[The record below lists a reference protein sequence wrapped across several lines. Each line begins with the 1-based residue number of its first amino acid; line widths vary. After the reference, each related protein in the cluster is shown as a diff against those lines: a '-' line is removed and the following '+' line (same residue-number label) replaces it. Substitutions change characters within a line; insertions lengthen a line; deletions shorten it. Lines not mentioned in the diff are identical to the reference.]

1 MGPCECLRARRAYGL
16 VVAFVL
22 LLTAPGRAELGG
34 AVELTRLQDQFRALG
49 SSLSSSVVAISVAA
63 TANDSD
69 EAIRSDS
76 INGEKLELALARTTR
91 TVGTG
96 FVIDADGY
104 ILTNEH
110 VVAASAHI
118 WVTTDNGTVWPA
130 FVVGSDPR
138 ADLAVL
144 KVPARGL
151 KPVTFAVPGSVQ
163 RGMWAIAMGNPIG
176 IASAGNISM
185 SVGIVSATDRSLP
198 KLNNQEQRFYAD
210 LIQTT
215 AEINLGNSGGPLFNL
230 EGKVIGVS
238 TAVILPQKGTNGI
251 GFAVP
256 VTDEMLA
263 KVRDLKEGREI
274 VYAYLGAKVVTP
286 TARQRRSAGVAEH
299 LGIIVDE
306 VETGSPG
313 DGLLKTGDLVLS
325 VNDRP
330 VGGSEEFVR
339 AVGAGSITDP
349 TRFSVRR
356 DSTTSNVS
364 VQLRQRQLPSVAVSR
379 ATQRLRWRGMLLG
392 PIPANWKP
400 GATPRPEHGLIVIA
414 LDGERAEPDIG
425 VGSIIASVA
434 GKPLRSVTDLQS
446 ILNDTPPELCRV
458 EILPQRTEVVAGVE

>member
-1 MGPCECLRARRAYGL
+1 M
-16 VVAFVL
+16 FVL
-22 LLTAPGRAELGG
+22 SLAAASVHAELGG
-34 AVELTRLQDQFRALG
+34 AAELTRLQDQFRALG
-49 SSLSSSVVAISVAA
+49 SSLSQSVVAISVAA
-63 TANDSD
+63 TATDSD

-76 INGEKLELALARTTR
+76 INGERLELALSRTTR

-96 FVIDADGY
+96 FVIDPDGY

-110 VVAASAHI
+110 VIAASAHI
-118 WVTTDNGTVWPA
+118 WVTTDSGTVLPA

-151 KPVTFAVPGSVQ
+151 KPVTFAAPGTVQ
-163 RGMWAIAMGNPIG
+163 RGMWTIAMGNPIG
-176 IASAGNISM
+176 IASAGNLSM
-185 SVGIVSATDRSLP
+185 SVGIVSATGRSLP

-230 EGKVIGVS
+230 DGRVIGVS

-274 VYAYLGAKVVTP
+274 VYAYLGARVITP
-286 TARQRRSAGVAEH
+286 TARQRRSAGIAENV
-299 LGIIVDE
+299 GIMVDE
-306 VETGSPG
+306 VEKGTPG
-313 DGLLKTGDLVLS
+313 DGALTVGDLVLAVNEHS
-325 VNDRP
+325 VVDADD
-330 VGGSEEFVR
+330 FVR
-339 AVGAGSITDP
+339 AVGAGSITQP
-349 TRFSVRR
+349 TRFTIRR
-356 DSTTSNVS
+356 DSTTSTVS

-379 ATQRLRWRGMLLG
+379 SNQRLRWRGMLLG
-392 PIPANWKP
+392 PIPANWKS
-400 GATPRPEHGLIVIA
+400 GSAPRPDSGLIVMA
-414 LDGERAEPDIG
+414 LDGEAREPSVG
-425 VGSIIASVA
+425 VGSIITSVA
-434 GKPLRSVTDLQS
+434 GKPLHSVTDLQT

-458 EILPQRTEVVAGVE
+458 EVLPQRTEVVAGVE